1 MNALL
6 PDENLNG
13 SILERFASACRL
25 ESMMMSNMPSLM
37 NTPVFEELKVRAY
50 AHNIAYISGNRNET
64 DIELYITAVLDL
76 ASIWRERSTAETS
89 VTNG

>member
-1 MNALL
+1 
-6 PDENLNG
+6 
-13 SILERFASACRL
+13 
-25 ESMMMSNMPSLM
+25 M
-37 NTPVFEELKVRAY
+37 NTPEFEELKVRAY